1 MILWTVAR
9 QDPLSMGFSRQEYW
23 IGLPCPLPD
32 LQPTS
37 LMSPHWHL
45 GSFPLAPPRKYTL
58 WINTIVTHPDEW
70 DDNGVGS
77 FDLRCSVNN
86 ALCCHLHSVYLL
98 ACVCTLVFLA
108 PRFFLLYHSHHW
120 SVTNFLAS
128 CMKKVITGVLRTFWL
143 AV

>member
-23 IGLPCPLPD
+23 IGLSCPLPD

-77 FDLRCSVNN
+77 CDFRCSVTMPCL
-86 ALCCHLHSVYLL
+86 AICILSTCLHVYAHL
-98 ACVCTLVFLA
+98 
-108 PRFFLLYHSHHW
+108 FFWLPDFFFF
-120 SVTNFLAS
+120 TT
-128 CMKKVITGVLRTFWL
+128 VINGVLPTFWL